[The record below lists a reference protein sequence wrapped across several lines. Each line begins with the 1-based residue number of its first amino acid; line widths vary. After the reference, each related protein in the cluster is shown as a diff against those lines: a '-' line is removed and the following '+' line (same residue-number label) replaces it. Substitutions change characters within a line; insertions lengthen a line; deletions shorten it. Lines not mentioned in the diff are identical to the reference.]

1 MSRVLVEV
9 LSSPSCPSRAA
20 AVGAVRRAADETG
33 IEVALTE
40 RVVVTLEEARALRMP
55 GSPTVRVAG
64 RDVEPRA
71 EAREDFGL
79 G

>member
-1 MSRVLVEV
+1 MPPVEVEV
-9 LSSPSCPSRAA
+9 LSSPSCPSREA
-20 AVGAVRRAADETG
+20 AVAGVRRAAEEEG
-33 IEVALTE
+33 VAVALAE
-40 RVVVTLEEARALRMP
+40 RVVATWDEARALRMP

-64 RDVEPRA
+64 RDVEQAA

>member
-1 MSRVLVEV
+1 MSRIEVEV
-9 LSSPSCPSRAA
+9 LSSPSCPSRET
-20 AVGAVRRAADETG
+20 AVDAVRRVAEEAG
-33 IEVALTE
+33 VVVALTE
-40 RVVVTLEEARALRMP
+40 RVVATEEEARALRMP

-64 RDVEPRA
+64 RDVEPEA

>member
-1 MSRVLVEV
+1 MRQVEVEV
-9 LSSPSCPSRAA
+9 LSSPSCPSRDATLD
-20 AVGAVRRAADETG
+20 AVRRTAEQAGVAAVL
-33 IEVALTE
+33 IE
-40 RVVVTLEEARALRMP
+40 RVVASDEEARALRMP

-64 RDVEPRA
+64 RDVQPGA